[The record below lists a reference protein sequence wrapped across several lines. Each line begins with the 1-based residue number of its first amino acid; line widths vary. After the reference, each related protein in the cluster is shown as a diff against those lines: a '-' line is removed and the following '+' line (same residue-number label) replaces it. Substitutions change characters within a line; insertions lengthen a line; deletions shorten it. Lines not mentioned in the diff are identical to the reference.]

1 MNGVENNGRSR
12 GGCTRRGFLPGQSG
26 NPGGRPK
33 GLAALVR
40 AQTKDGKELVDLMLQ
55 VLRGKLVVNGRKPNI
70 SERMK
75 AVEWL
80 ADRGWGKPVETH
92 AIEDPDED
100 EQNFQQVIAVARLL
114 ARERMGIETIEEA
127 AARQTP

>member
-40 AQTKDGKELVDLMLQ
+40 AQTKDGKELVDLMLR
-55 VLRGKLVVNGRKPNI
+55 VLRGTLAMNGKKPGI
-70 SERMK
+70 SDRIK

-80 ADRGWGKPVETH
+80 ADRGWGKPVVMVELP
-92 AIEDPDED
+92 EDNVE
-100 EQNFQQVIAVARLL
+100 QQVTLEL
-114 ARERMGIETIEEA
+114 ARMLAQGKIVWAENKSESNGG
-127 AARQTP
+127 